1 MNETTLSDLIARLT
15 AIRDATPGA
24 GSLRVVFSLAHLD
37 VESVT
42 VERPDGHDA
51 FVVVVA

>member
-1 MNETTLSDLIARLT
+1 MNETTLDALILQLT

-42 VERPDGHDA
+42 VERPDGHESY
-51 FVVVVA
+51 VVVIG

>member
-1 MNETTLSDLIARLT
+1 MNETTLDAIILRLT

-37 VESVT
+37 VERVA
-42 VERPDGHDA
+42 VERPEGHESY
-51 FVVVVA
+51 VVVVS